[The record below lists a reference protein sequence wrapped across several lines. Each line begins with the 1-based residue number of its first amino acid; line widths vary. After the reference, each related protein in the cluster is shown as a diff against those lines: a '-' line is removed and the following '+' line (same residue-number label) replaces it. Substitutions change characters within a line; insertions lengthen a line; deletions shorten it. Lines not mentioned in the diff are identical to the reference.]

1 MARNKK
7 SPYWTSATGR
17 KPASAAPIATPAMA
31 ASEMGVS
38 MTRRWPNSSA
48 NPSVTVKAPPNPPST
63 PMSSP
68 SRMTL
73 SSRRISSRSA
83 SRSAATREIL
93 REESTGGAGTL
104 FGEDIGQTI
113 LRLRAGALLG
123 KGHGLVQ
130 LSLDGGFDFRLR
142 LG

>member
-1 MARNKK
+1 
-7 SPYWTSATGR
+7 
-17 KPASAAPIATPAMA
+17 
-31 ASEMGVS
+31 MGVS
-38 MTRRWPNSSA
+38 MTRRWPNPSA

-93 REESTGGAGTL
+93 RVESSGGGTL
-104 FGEDIGQTI
+104 FSEDIDQTI
-113 LRLRAGALLG
+113 LRQRAGALLG
-123 KGHGLVQ
+123 KGHGLIQ